1 MEESMRNHHGK
12 LSSSR
17 CLGAVVALG
26 LLALSTSGAAAQY
39 QIVVTNYGVSANG
52 MPFAIAK
59 EKKLFE
65 AEGITVTDIITSAGG
80 GTTLRNM
87 MAANA
92 PYAEI
97 NPAAAIGAVQ
107 QGLDLK
113 IIAENVQTVSE
124 FTWFSKKGSKFQKP
138 ADLKGARIGFNNPRS
153 TSVALIGLLL
163 EGANLSMNDVKM
175 VRTGGFG
182 ESLAALEIDTIDA
195 TPMTEPLWSQY
206 KDKYHAIA
214 VASEVLPP
222 LSNVVGVTLASIDD
236 KQKNFVRAVI
246 RARRAAVKFMEENT
260 QEAGDIVAKHYN
272 IPLEVA
278 RSTVSN
284 LIKSRTQGIPYWGT
298 GQINYT
304 GLDRMVKA
312 QQSVAAIEGN
322 VNLEAIIDT
331 NYLPEDIRK
340 VVR

>member
-1 MEESMRNHHGK
+1 
-12 LSSSR
+12 
-17 CLGAVVALG
+17 
-26 LLALSTSGAAAQY
+26 
-39 QIVVTNYGVSANG
+39 

-59 EKKLFE
+59 KKLFE

-175 VRTGGFG
+175 VRT
-182 ESLAALEIDTIDA
+182 AASA
-195 TPMTEPLWSQY
+195 R
-206 KDKYHAIA
+206 
-214 VASEVLPP
+214 ASPR
-222 LSNVVGVTLASIDD
+222 S
-236 KQKNFVRAVI
+236 
-246 RARRAAVKFMEENT
+246 
-260 QEAGDIVAKHYN
+260 
-272 IPLEVA
+272 
-278 RSTVSN
+278 RSTRST
-284 LIKSRTQGIPYWGT
+284 R
-298 GQINYT
+298 
-304 GLDRMVKA
+304 R
-312 QQSVAAIEGN
+312 
-322 VNLEAIIDT
+322 
-331 NYLPEDIRK
+331 R
-340 VVR
+340 